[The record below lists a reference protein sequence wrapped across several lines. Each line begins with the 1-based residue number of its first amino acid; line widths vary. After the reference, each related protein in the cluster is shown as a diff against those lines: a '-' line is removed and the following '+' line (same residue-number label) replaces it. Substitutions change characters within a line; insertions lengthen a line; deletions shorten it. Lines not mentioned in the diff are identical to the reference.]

1 MGLMNKMFAK
11 KSENIAL
18 AAALEGTVISLSGV
32 EDEVFSKKILGDGFA
47 IIPSSNEIRAPID
60 AVIDT
65 VFDTGH
71 AVSMTADCG
80 AEILIH
86 CGIDTVKLLGKG
98 FETAV
103 KAGQR
108 VKTGDLLLRFDPE
121 VIRKGGFSS
130 ATPVIILNSDRFSI
144 SSVSS
149 GDCKIGDK
157 IAELE
162 EKKNK

>member
-1 MGLMNKMFAK
+1 MGLMNKMFSK
-11 KSENIAL
+11 KSAYITLL
-18 AAALEGTVISLSGV
+18 APLEGTVISLSGV

-47 IIPSSNEIRAPID
+47 IIPSSNEIHAPID
-60 AVIDT
+60 ATVDT
-65 VFDTGH
+65 VFETGH

-80 AEILIH
+80 PELLIH
-86 CGIDTVKLLGKG
+86 CGIDTVKLAGKG
-98 FETAV
+98 FEPVV

-108 VKTGDLLLRFDPE
+108 VKAGELLLRFDQK
-121 VIRKGGFSS
+121 VIKEGGFLNT
-130 ATPVIILNSDRFSI
+130 TPVIILNSDRFSV

-149 GDCKIGDK
+149 GDCHIGDN